1 MKPSILLALAVWGT
15 AAQAQVDPAAPSSL
29 LTTYLDLGPSSAQ
42 PFAAYLEKKGPE
54 PLKVDLSAL
63 PVTLTPVTPM
73 SGQPAT
79 GTLGGPA
86 AYEICPT
93 CPSSRRSPMS
103 EFTDRARGKARSAA
117 RRARDRYQAVQSS
130 RVVEVRLRALEDEAQ
145 EARQLQRRVAELT
158 DVVTELLIPIHL
170 RDDAR
175 VEEVLERYRARL

>member
-1 MKPSILLALAVWGT
+1 
-15 AAQAQVDPAAPSSL
+15 
-29 LTTYLDLGPSSAQ
+29 
-42 PFAAYLEKKGPE
+42 
-54 PLKVDLSAL
+54 
-63 PVTLTPVTPM
+63 
-73 SGQPAT
+73 
-79 GTLGGPA
+79 
-86 AYEICPT
+86 
-93 CPSSRRSPMS
+93 MS